1 MQSAGTPATAAEG
14 TRPMDTPAI
23 RLHQLTK
30 DYGPVRAL
38 SAVDLTVERGEIF
51 GFLGPN
57 GAGKTTAIRVL
68 LDLIRPTAGSAEVL
82 GLDAQRDSVEVRR
95 RTGYLPG
102 DPRMYERMNAPD
114 YFALVASLRDQRVD
128 IAYRDRLVER
138 LQLDA
143 TRRIGTLSRGNR
155 QKVGIVQALMLRP
168 ELLVLDEP
176 TSGLDPLMQEV
187 VEDLLREVA
196 DDGRTVF
203 FSSHDLAEVEQVC
216 SRVAML
222 RAGRVIDVFD
232 LAERRRIAAQRIA
245 VTFAEPPPR
254 DALDGIDGAPLLSLE
269 GAEAVFETHDGVD
282 ALLKFLARF
291 TVVQLETHKPTLE
304 ELFLSYYEQ
313 SEASPVGAADEEPQ
327 DAAAS

>member
-1 MQSAGTPATAAEG
+1 
-14 TRPMDTPAI
+14 MDAPAI
-23 RLHQLTK
+23 RLRRLTK
-30 DYGPVRAL
+30 YYGPVRAL
-38 SAVDLTVERGEIF
+38 TELDLTVERGEIF

-57 GAGKTTAIRVL
+57 GAGKTTTIRIL
-68 LDLIRPTAGSAEVL
+68 LDLIRPTAGRAEVL
-82 GLDAQRDSVEVRR
+82 GLDAQRDSVRVRR

-102 DPRMYERMNAPD
+102 DPRMYERMSGLD
-114 YFALVASLRDQRVD
+114 YFALVARLRDERVD
-128 IAYRDRLVER
+128 NTYRDRLVER
-138 LQLDA
+138 LQLDP
-143 TRRIGTLSRGNR
+143 TRHIGALSRGNR
-155 QKVGIVQALMLRP
+155 QKVGIVQALMMRP

-176 TSGLDPLMQEV
+176 TSGLDPLIQEE
-187 VEDLLREVA
+187 VEELLREAA

-245 VTFAEPPPR
+245 VTFAAPPPR

-269 GAEAVFETHDGVD
+269 GAEAVFETHHRVD
-282 ALLKFLARF
+282 ALLKRLARF

-304 ELFLSYYEQ
+304 ELFLSYYEDR
-313 SEASPVGAADEEPQ
+313 EAPAGGPGDEEAQ
-327 DAAAS
+327 DAAAW